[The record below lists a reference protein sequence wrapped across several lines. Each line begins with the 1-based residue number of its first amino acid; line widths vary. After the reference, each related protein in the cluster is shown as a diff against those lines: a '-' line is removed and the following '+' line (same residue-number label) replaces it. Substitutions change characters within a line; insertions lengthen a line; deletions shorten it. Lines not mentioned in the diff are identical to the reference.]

1 MDNYTI
7 YPKQLRK
14 QIIPVEKNRCFF
26 LMPFSKEFNI
36 IYGTIKLALNDAE
49 YICNRADEILGS
61 TPIITKILTE
71 IMKSQYIIVDITNS
85 NPNVFYELG
94 ISHSIKDARN
104 VLLLKQ
110 KNYKVPFDISHL
122 TYTEYDPN
130 NLKYLTSIILSFLEN
145 SREKNSFYDALCRNG
160 IINYIDENNNEN
172 IEMII
177 QALSDKTIL
186 CITETLNNEFTG
198 TAEQTISTIQELN
211 SYVQRMINDEDD
223 KRNILIIDIFYSFI
237 ANSNSSS
244 FIKGIVEHLL
254 ADYYTCLN
262 ISPKTELELKTRLAL
277 KLVKTEK
284 YMDLALSWIL
294 NYFSRSKTATI
305 DLNRYNVESFLMQS
319 DSSIVNEAIISRLCD
334 SDCYVREH
342 MSDIIGEKRLVD
354 AADLLYL
361 QLSKEQN
368 FFTAQSMIE
377 AIGKINQPGG
387 IEAVEEWVNNNK
399 KEIMRTN
406 QLFVLKHAYFA
417 ICKLDNTHEKSHIER
432 FNKEFSEVLKD
443 YYII

>member
-36 IYGTIKLALNDAE
+36 IYGTIKQALNDAE
-49 YICNRADEILGS
+49 FICNRADEILGS
-61 TPIITKILTE
+61 IPIITKILTE
-71 IMKSQYIIVDITNS
+71 IMKSQFIIVDITDS

-130 NLKYLTSIILSFLEN
+130 NLKYLTSIIIEFLEN

-160 IINYIDENNNEN
+160 IINYIDENNNDY
-172 IEMII
+172 IEMFI
-177 QALSDKTIL
+177 QELSDKSIL
-186 CITETLNNEFTG
+186 CITETLNNEYSG
-198 TAEQTISTIQELN
+198 NGNQTISTIQELN
-211 SYVQRMINDEDD
+211 SFIQRMINDEDD
-223 KRNILIIDIFYSFI
+223 KRNMLIIDIFYSFI
-237 ANSNSSS
+237 ANASPSS
-244 FIKGIVEHLL
+244 FIKGTVEHLL
-254 ADYYTCLN
+254 ADYYTSLN

-277 KLVKTEK
+277 RLVKIEK
-284 YMDLALSWIL
+284 YMDLALSWLL

-305 DLNRYNVESFLMQS
+305 DLNRYNIESFLMQT
-319 DSSIVNEAIISRLCD
+319 DSPIVNEAIVSRLCD
-334 SDCYVREH
+334 NDCYVREH
-342 MSDIIGEKRLVD
+342 MSDIIGEKRLVN
-354 AADLLYL
+354 AANLLYL
-361 QLSKEQN
+361 QLAKEQN
-368 FFTAQSMIE
+368 YFTAQSMIE

-387 IEAVEEWVNNNK
+387 IDAVEGWVNANK
-399 KEIMRTN
+399 KEIIRTN

-417 ICKLDNTHEKSHIER
+417 ICKLDNTPEKSHIEK
-432 FNKEFSEVLKD
+432 FSDEFSEILKD

>member
-49 YICNRADEILGS
+49 FICNRADEILGS

-94 ISHSIKDARN
+94 IAHSLKDARN

-122 TYTEYDPN
+122 TYTEYDPH
-130 NLKYLTSIILSFLEN
+130 NLKYLTSVIIEFLEN

-160 IINYIDENNNEN
+160 IINYIDENNNDY

-177 QALSDKTIL
+177 QELSDKTIQ
-186 CITETLNNEFTG
+186 CITETLHNEFTG
-198 TAEQTISTIQELN
+198 NVNQTISSVQELN
-211 SYVQRMINDEDD
+211 SYVQKMINDEDD
-223 KRNILIIDIFYSFI
+223 KRNKLIIDIFYSFI
-237 ANSNSSS
+237 ANASSSS
-244 FIKGIVEHLL
+244 FMEGMVEHLL
-254 ADYYTCLN
+254 TDYFTSLN
-262 ISPKTELELKTRLAL
+262 VAPKTELELKTRLAL
-277 KLVKTEK
+277 KLVKIEK

-319 DSSIVNEAIISRLCD
+319 DSSIVNEAIINRLCD
-334 SDCYVREH
+334 GDCYVREH
-342 MSDIIGEKRLVD
+342 MSDIIGEKRLVK

-387 IEAVEEWVNNNK
+387 IDAVEDWVNNNK
-399 KEIMRTN
+399 KEIIRTN
-406 QLFVLKHAYFA
+406 QLFVLKHAYYA
-417 ICKLDNTHEKSHIER
+417 ICKLDNSHEKSHIER
-432 FNKEFSEVLKD
+432 FNNEFSDVLKD